1 MILFLRFNL
10 FKLMILVSYV
20 TLCHWQCFI
29 SSQLT
34 CYRDGVSLA
43 TARPHTC
50 HVPQLPLHSDHVT
63 RSANW
68 TETPGRLRHA
78 VFYEFY
84 ITWQS
89 DNGQLRPAY
98 QALFPPPIS
107 PPLLDAMCVIPGY
120 HLLLPSHSVQGI
132 LSALSRHTCSVRPG
146 HSLATPLPQT
156 VLILSQTHS
165 TLRSDLWQE
174 EATVS
179 ERGARGK
186 EQMQNNVGMF

>member
-1 MILFLRFNL
+1 M
-10 FKLMILVSYV
+10 SHYV
-20 TLCHWQCFI
+20 TGNV
-29 SSQLT
+29 SSDL
-34 CYRDGVSLA
+34 SW
-43 TARPHTC
+43 
-50 HVPQLPLHSDHVT
+50 HVT
-63 RSANW
+63 GTVSPSLLPGHTRVTCPSCPCTRIMSHSANW

-98 QALFPPPIS
+98 QALFPHPIS

-146 HSLATPLPQT
+146 HTLATPLPQT